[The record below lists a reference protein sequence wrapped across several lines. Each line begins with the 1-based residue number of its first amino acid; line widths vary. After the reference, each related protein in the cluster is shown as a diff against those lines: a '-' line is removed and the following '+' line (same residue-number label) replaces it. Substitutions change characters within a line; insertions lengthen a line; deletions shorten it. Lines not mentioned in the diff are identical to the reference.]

1 MGMLFPLGVAQ
12 AETSS
17 QLVTC
22 INLSTNSERISHTGK
37 CRITQEAQANWHV
50 MNSDSRL
57 PEQGKSKTISICS
70 NKPTS
75 TLSYQII
82 RTRCANHQI
91 RTEYYRSTRLVQA
104 PTITKVVATGHD
116 TAQVSLAKDPNA
128 NPDAPVAYY
137 TITSSKGQTKNIYT
151 WGELN
156 LTIDNLSELTAYS
169 FTVTATTADGTSS
182 VSPSSDSVTT
192 SKYVAPPATASTV
205 VPTPVAQVSLL
216 SSDTASV
223 TIPAGATSVAVS
235 APTLGNPS
243 LSFGSQAASVS
254 ATISSAVNPAAGS
267 STPFAVSGSTK
278 IVDINVSGLTGSA
291 TVCLDASP
299 TAKLWH
305 YVGGTWVDI
314 TSSHTSTQVC
324 GLTSSFSP
332 FTGEDQLPAPAFTL
346 STSSRSGN
354 KDSVITSIT
363 STKTAHTQTVTYSV
377 SPALPDGLSINAST
391 GTISGTPTVTAS
403 AADYVITATN
413 AALGTSTQTLRLTV
427 NPALSCAD
435 GGPCIIGATGPG
447 GGKVFYIS
455 AEGFNCGT
463 EWSSTGSPTGGQCH
477 YLETTPSTWNG
488 VAEVTRKWGDRS
500 RTTVIPGVEVIH
512 DSNFN
517 SGLSEA
523 NIGLGYK
530 NSINLA
536 ALYSNAA
543 NYAAARALACDF
555 GGKHDWYLPNFAEL
569 KQMNISLRSTGDFAT
584 TDPYY
589 YWSSSEAVQDSFLA
603 HTGYVALEFGFHD
616 SNGPF
621 WITFVDESHYVR
633 PIRAF

>member
-1 MGMLFPLGVAQ
+1 MGTLFPFGAAQ

-22 INLSTNSERISHTGK
+22 INLSTKSERISHTGK
-37 CRITQEAQANWHV
+37 CRITQEAQANWHALS
-50 MNSDSRL
+50 SDSRL
-57 PEQGKSKTISICS
+57 PEKEKTKSLLVCS

-75 TLSYQII
+75 PVSYQII
-82 RTRCANHQI
+82 RTRCASHQI
-91 RTEYYRSTRLVQA
+91 RTEYYRSTILVTA

-156 LTIDNLSELTAYS
+156 LTIDNLSELTTYS
-169 FTVTATTADGTSS
+169 FTVTATTVDGTSN
-182 VSPSSDSVTT
+182 VSTASDSITT
-192 SKYVAPPATASTV
+192 AKYVAPPAQVSTV
-205 VPTPVAQVSLL
+205 VATPVAQVSLL

-243 LSFGSQAASVS
+243 LSFGPQAVSLS
-254 ATISSAVNPAAGS
+254 ATISSSLNPAGGS
-267 STPFAVSGSTK
+267 STPFTVSGSTK
-278 IVDINVSGLTGSA
+278 IVEINVSGLTGSA

-305 YVGGTWVDI
+305 YVGGAWVDI

-354 KDSVITSIT
+354 IDSVITSIT

-377 SPALPDGLSINAST
+377 SPALPDGLSINTST
-391 GTISGTPTVTAS
+391 GTISGTPTATAS

-413 AALGTSTQTLRLTV
+413 AALVTSTQTLRLTV
-427 NPALSCAD
+427 NPALSCAL
-435 GGPCIIGATGPG
+435 GGACSLGAVGPG
-447 GGKVFYIS
+447 GGTIFYVS
-455 AEGFNCGT
+455 AGGFNCGAT
-463 EWSSTGSPTGGQCH
+463 FSNIGSPTGGLCH
-477 YLETTPSTWNG
+477 YLEMRNADLGAIQICGTSGDNWSSLLRATTS
-488 VAEVTRKWGDRS
+488 A
-500 RTTVIPGVEVIH
+500 
-512 DSNFN
+512 
-517 SGLSEA
+517 
-523 NIGLGYK
+523 IGSGYK
-530 NSINLA
+530 NTLNQIA
-536 ALYSNAA
+536 ALTIRNECLSTS
-543 NYAAARALACDF
+543 YALGASRATF
-555 GGKHDWYLPNFAEL
+555 GGFSDWYLPSKDE
-569 KQMNISLRSTGDFAT
+569 AT
-584 TDPYY
+584 TLVSYAYP
-589 YWSSSEAVQDSFLA
+589 SGPPASPPAP
-603 HTGYVALEFGFHD
+603 YVAGYWTSTQTGSGSAYVVNFLTSFPVVD
-616 SNGPF
+616 SWQRNGYSP
-621 WITFVDESHYVR
+621 R